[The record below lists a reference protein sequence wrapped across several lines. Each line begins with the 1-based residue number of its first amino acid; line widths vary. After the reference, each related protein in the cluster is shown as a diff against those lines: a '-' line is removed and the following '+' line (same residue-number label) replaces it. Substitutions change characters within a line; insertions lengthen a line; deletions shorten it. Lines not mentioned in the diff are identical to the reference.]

1 MSRDIIYVIIIFL
14 LSVSLVLVIILTQ
27 NEKKDHIHESEC
39 SKPKG
44 EYAVDPG
51 NITTDILST
60 CGTDNKSSCT
70 FRVTS
75 LKEATDVC
83 NRNPDK
89 CYRFMYDTNRNVIT
103 FIGNTTNLTSKIG
116 TDIFTRQ
123 T

>member
-1 MSRDIIYVIIIFL
+1 MSRDIIYVIMIFL
-14 LSVSLVLVIILTQ
+14 LLVSLVLVIIFTQ
-27 NEKKDHIHESEC
+27 NDKKNHIHSSEC

-51 NITTDILST
+51 HRTTDIIST

-70 FRVTS
+70 FRVTN
-75 LKEATDVC
+75 LKEAVDVC

-103 FIGNTTNLTSKIG
+103 FIGNSTNLTSKIG